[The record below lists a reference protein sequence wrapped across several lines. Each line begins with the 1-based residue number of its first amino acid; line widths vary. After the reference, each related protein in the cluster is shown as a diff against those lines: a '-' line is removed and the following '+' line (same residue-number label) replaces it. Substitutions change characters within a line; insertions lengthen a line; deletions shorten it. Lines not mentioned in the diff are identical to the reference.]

1 MESWVD
7 IKKENLIMRVPYQ
20 AFKDRFEHD
29 GFSLVDEN
37 LNADPTFSVSKPVEN
52 AVVDNEISQQQENKD
67 VVIEPQDKTNKV
79 DETSNKKGGLNNGN
93 KSKTSNK
100 KQHRA

>member
-7 IKKENLIMRVPYQ
+7 IKKNNQIMRVPYQ

-37 LNADPTFSVSKPVEN
+37 LNADPTFSVSKPEN
-52 AVVDNEISQQQENKD
+52 EVVDKEIPQQQEQ
-67 VVIEPQDKTNKV
+67 VVIEPQKV
-79 DETSNKKGGLNNGN
+79 ENEIIKETSSQKKGGQKNGN
-93 KSKTSNK
+93 KSKRK
-100 KQHRA
+100 H